1 MQPSCPWRG
10 ARDMERVWHVLG
22 GSGGPNMA
30 CTPRDDS
37 RVDRQ
42 VSPPGAE
49 ASAAVSEWRR
59 RGRLPADRG
68 CAGDV
73 RLCGGERGRR
83 RRGRV
88 GADREGLAPAC
99 RRCAVGPRTQETAAS
114 ARERE
119 SRLSCCG
126 AVLGD
131 REQIQQIGDCV
142 SRVVVLGDREQINI
156 RFPRPSCWTA
166 ARTARD
172 AVRRGAAGTG
182 CAGTGCARRRA
193 ACGLR
198 TWHGM
203 RAARL
208 PRYACNGEGR
218 GWGRRPVATASTR
231 RPCSGSGS
239 IV

>member
-1 MQPSCPWRG
+1 
-10 ARDMERVWHVLG
+10 
-22 GSGGPNMA
+22 MA

-182 CAGTGCARRRA
+182 CAGTGCGGD
-193 ACGLR
+193 GLR
-198 TWHGM
+198 AGFAHGTG
-203 RAARL
+203 
-208 PRYACNGEGR
+208 C
-218 GWGRRPVATASTR
+218 GRRGCRGMPATEREGAGGGDLWQR
-231 RPCSGSGS
+231 RPPGAPAQDPGQLYRSESV
-239 IV
+239 I